1 MDEARQICE
10 ALDIKQ
16 VMEDYGIRFNSR
28 GFCECFIR
36 GERTPSMSIKNNHYK
51 CFGCGAYGGVIDF
64 VMEHEG
70 LPFRQALV
78 RLDSQYGLGIINA
91 RRRTTRRDR
100 QNADLTR
107 RMRELEYEGHQ
118 RYDEAYERLT
128 DLFRIASKTALVL
141 KDDDLAEYAA
151 EIEAVLDTHS
161 GMEAYRWLN

>member
-16 VMEDYGIRFNSR
+16 VMEDYGIRFNSH

-70 LPFRQALV
+70 LPFGQALV
-78 RLDSQYGLGIINA
+78 RLDSQYSLGILKT
-91 RRRTTRRDR
+91 RRRTHRDR
-100 QNADLTR
+100 KDIEMARQ
-107 RMRELEYEGHQ
+107 MRELEYEGHQ
-118 RYDEAYERLT
+118 RYDEAYGRLT
-128 DLFRIASKTALVL
+128 DLYRIASKTALVL

-161 GMEAYRWLN
+161 GMEAYRWLS